1 MVSKPKVYLET
12 SFISYMVGKDTTNV
26 KIASEKSGFV
36 CPQILKP
43 STCFEYM
50 EMEG

>member
-12 SFISYMVGKDTTNV
+12 SFISYMVGKDATTY
-26 KIASEKSGFV
+26 
-36 CPQILKP
+36 
-43 STCFEYM
+43 FEYM